1 MLGRGPGRRRV
12 RSASEARSV
21 HRADNTALNHNMRRA
36 GGTASPRPTAK
47 RHGAHGEKKEERPGI
62 ALTLRAGARARILE
76 SVSVVH
82 AMQRAT
88 SGSAPTAPA
97 LQEQR
102 RRQQQGALQFLNIFA
117 QTLAEG
123 TEDAIDRAERLCAS
137 APALCGIAWP
147 ALANAFPEAA
157 DLLLGPA
164 VPGAPPRALSPR
176 QVLVWARWREAHR
189 LFDAG
194 HFDLLEQF
202 CVSSPGRRRMCDTG
216 GLGWVRDYV
225 AAFDPAAEPF
235 FGPGGLDDTLTQ
247 LLVWRRQQA
256 DRRRRALYGLGV
268 AYDEWLAQ
276 AEDRGGVADGQA
288 EPSAITMASAPEND
302 LQLRLRG
309 LLGTSRVVDVVPLG
323 ASAAPPDR
331 VSPIPVMNAPI
342 DRWTPEA
349 VASGAAFAGVVPGGT
364 DAVIMAVSDA
374 IADAELRGLDLAVD
388 AALRRRRRA
397 HADASVGA
405 ATAEQVAEAD
415 RAVAERVAERDEA
428 VAAAAEPGGSADIGT
443 AFPGTGVYLMNV
455 FVGDALIPTLGVI
468 PAAPL
473 ALPPPDCPQ
482 CIERMAMGLPP
493 IIGRHPRH

>member
-1 MLGRGPGRRRV
+1 MQAP
-12 RSASEARSV
+12 SE
-21 HRADNTALNHNMRRA
+21 
-36 GGTASPRPTAK
+36 P
-47 RHGAHGEKKEERPGI
+47 
-62 ALTLRAGARARILE
+62 
-76 SVSVVH
+76 
-82 AMQRAT
+82 
-88 SGSAPTAPA
+88 APIAPA

-102 RRQQQGALQFLNIFA
+102 RRQQQQQQAALQFVRVFA
-117 QTLAEG
+117 QTLAQG

-157 DLLLGPA
+157 DLLLGPT

-189 LFDAG
+189 LFGAG
-194 HFDLLEQF
+194 QFDLLERY
-202 CVSSPGRRRMCDTG
+202 CASSPGRRRMCDTG
-216 GLGWVRDYV
+216 GLGWVENYV

-247 LLVWRRQQA
+247 LLLWRREQA
-256 DRRRRALYGLGV
+256 ERRRRALYGLGV

-276 AEDRGGVADGQA
+276 AEDRGGVTDTQA
-288 EPSAITMASAPEND
+288 EPSAITMAGAPEND

-323 ASAAPPDR
+323 ASAPPPER

-342 DRWTPEA
+342 DRWTPET
-349 VASGAAFAGVVPGGT
+349 VASGAAFAGVVPGGV
-364 DAVIMAVSDA
+364 DAVIGAVSDA

-388 AALRRRRRA
+388 AAVRRQQRVR
-397 HADASVGA
+397 ADASVGA
-405 ATAEQVAEAD
+405 ATAEQVDETD
-415 RAVAERVAERDEA
+415 RAVAERVAERDDA
-428 VAAAAEPGGSADIGT
+428 VAAATQPGGGADIGT

-455 FVGDALIPTLGVI
+455 FVGDALIPALGVI

>member
-1 MLGRGPGRRRV
+1 MQVTREPA
-12 RSASEARSV
+12 SA
-21 HRADNTALNHNMRRA
+21 
-36 GGTASPRPTAK
+36 
-47 RHGAHGEKKEERPGI
+47 
-62 ALTLRAGARARILE
+62 
-76 SVSVVH
+76 
-82 AMQRAT
+82 
-88 SGSAPTAPA
+88 APA
-97 LQEQR
+97 SQEQR
-102 RRQQQGALQFLNIFA
+102 QRQQQAALQFVRLFA

-157 DLLLGPA
+157 DLLLGP
-164 VPGAPPRALSPR
+164 GAQRRALSPG

-194 HFDLLEQF
+194 QFDLLEQF
-202 CVSSPGRRRMCDTG
+202 CASSPGRRRMCDTG

-225 AAFDPAAEPF
+225 AAFDTAAEPF
-235 FGPGGLDDTLTQ
+235 FGPGGLDDTLAQ
-247 LLVWRRQQA
+247 LLLWRRQQA

-276 AEDRGGVADGQA
+276 AEDQGGVADSHA
-288 EPSAITMASAPEND
+288 EPASAITMVDAPEND

-323 ASAAPPDR
+323 ASAPAPDR

-349 VASGAAFAGVVPGGT
+349 VASGRAFAGVPGGT
-364 DAVIMAVSDA
+364 DAVITAVSDA

-388 AALRRRRRA
+388 AALRRQRRVR
-397 HADASVGA
+397 ADASVGA
-405 ATAEQVAEAD
+405 ATAEQVDEAD

-428 VAAAAEPGGSADIGT
+428 VAAAAEPGGGADIGT

-455 FVGDALIPTLGVI
+455 FVGDALIPALGVI

>member
-1 MLGRGPGRRRV
+1 
-12 RSASEARSV
+12 
-21 HRADNTALNHNMRRA
+21 
-36 GGTASPRPTAK
+36 
-47 RHGAHGEKKEERPGI
+47 
-62 ALTLRAGARARILE
+62 
-76 SVSVVH
+76 
-82 AMQRAT
+82 MQAP

-102 RRQQQGALQFLNIFA
+102 RRQQQAALQFVSVFA
-117 QTLAEG
+117 QTLAQG

-157 DLLLGPA
+157 GLLLGLA
-164 VPGAPPRALSPR
+164 SSSSSSGAPPRALSPR

-194 HFDLLEQF
+194 QFDLLEQF

-225 AAFDPAAEPF
+225 AAFDSAAEPF

-247 LLVWRRQQA
+247 LLLWRRQQA

-276 AEDRGGVADGQA
+276 AEDRGGVADGHA
-288 EPSAITMASAPEND
+288 EPASAVAMAGAPEND

-323 ASAAPPDR
+323 ASAPPPER

-349 VASGAAFAGVVPGGT
+349 VASGAAFAGVVPGGV
-364 DAVIMAVSDA
+364 DAVIGAVSDA

-388 AALRRRRRA
+388 AALRRQRRVR
-397 HADASVGA
+397 ADASVGA
-405 ATAEQVAEAD
+405 ATGQQVAEAD
-415 RAVAERVAERDEA
+415 QAVAERVAERDEA

-455 FVGDALIPTLGVI
+455 FVGDALIPALGVI
-468 PAAPL
+468 PAASL

>member
-1 MLGRGPGRRRV
+1 MQVTREPA
-12 RSASEARSV
+12 SA
-21 HRADNTALNHNMRRA
+21 
-36 GGTASPRPTAK
+36 
-47 RHGAHGEKKEERPGI
+47 
-62 ALTLRAGARARILE
+62 
-76 SVSVVH
+76 
-82 AMQRAT
+82 
-88 SGSAPTAPA
+88 APA
-97 LQEQR
+97 SQEQR
-102 RRQQQGALQFLNIFA
+102 QRQQQAALQFVRLFA

-157 DLLLGPA
+157 DLLLGP
-164 VPGAPPRALSPR
+164 GAQRRALSPG

-194 HFDLLEQF
+194 QFDLLEQF
-202 CVSSPGRRRMCDTG
+202 CASSPGRRRMCDTG

-225 AAFDPAAEPF
+225 AAFDTAAEPF
-235 FGPGGLDDTLTQ
+235 FGPGGLDDTLAQ
-247 LLVWRRQQA
+247 LLLWRRQQA

-276 AEDRGGVADGQA
+276 AEDQGGVADSHA
-288 EPSAITMASAPEND
+288 EPASAITMVDAPEND

-323 ASAAPPDR
+323 ASAPAPDR

-349 VASGAAFAGVVPGGT
+349 VASGRAFAGVPGGT
-364 DAVIMAVSDA
+364 DAVITAVSDA

-388 AALRRRRRA
+388 AALRRQRRVR
-397 HADASVGA
+397 ADASVGA
-405 ATAEQVAEAD
+405 ATAEQVDEAD

-428 VAAAAEPGGSADIGT
+428 VAAAAEPGGAADIGT

-455 FVGDALIPTLGVI
+455 FVGDALIPALGVI